1 MAEDIIRALNETR
14 RQLAA
19 MRDVASTMGTQLELA
34 TLLPAVIKTVCEAVS
49 CERAS
54 LFLVDDASG
63 EVWSRVQIGHDE
75 VIRLPRGAGVAGAV
89 VSARCP
95 IRLDDAWADARFHRG
110 VDEETGYRTRTLLA
124 VPVVDKDGG
133 VRGVVEALNKRG
145 AEGAAADS
153 DATFS
158 DDDERLL
165 MALGAEIAV
174 ALERARLFEE
184 VAAQKE
190 ALDRRVS
197 ELNLLVDV
205 DRALIGADGV
215 EELLHIVVARAKDLV
230 SAAAASV
237 ALIDARTSALVFRA
251 AAGVGQHAIQ
261 QRAIPSDT
269 GFAGVALASRTTVRV
284 DDAAADPRH
293 PRTLSQQTTLLPG
306 PLMAVPLLGDGDDAP
321 PLGVLTLLRPR
332 GEAGFTDDDE
342 RIMGLVGARIAQ
354 VLIDEERKEKA
365 RTQAQLQTIGHM
377 LAGIVHDFKTPMT
390 VISGYAQMMAADDDA
405 ASRGESAQLILKS
418 CDQMTTM
425 IKELLNFAKGDTT
438 VLLRKVWPE
447 TFVADLEPMLRR
459 LVDKTP
465 IALSVRCATN
475 TAVRLDDLKM
485 KRALVNLV
493 KNAKEALLVAGTAA
507 PAIAVDVRADAADGI
522 VFVVTDNG
530 PGLAPAIE
538 ARLFESFATYGK
550 ADGTGLGLAL
560 VKRIAEEH
568 HGNVVVES
576 VAGRGCTFTVRV
588 PRA

>member
-34 TLLPAVIKTVCEAVS
+34 ALLPAVIKTVCEAVS

-54 LFLVDDASG
+54 LFLVDDTSG

-110 VDEETGYRTRTLLA
+110 VDEATGYRTRTLLA

-133 VRGVVEALNKRG
+133 VRGVVEALNKRVPERAG
-145 AEGAAADS
+145 AEG

-184 VAAQKE
+184 VAAQKK

-205 DRALIGADGV
+205 FIGADGV

-230 SAAAASV
+230 AAAAASV
-237 ALIDARTSALVFRA
+237 ALIDPRTSALVFRA
-251 AAGVGQHAIQ
+251 AAGVGQQAIH

-390 VISGYAQMMAADDDA
+390 VISGYTQMMAADDDA

-425 IKELLNFAKGDTT
+425 IKELLNFAKGDST
-438 VLLRKVWPE
+438 VLLRKDWPE

-459 LVDKTP
+459 LVDQTP

-475 TAVRLDDLKM
+475 AAVRLDDLKM
-485 KRALVNLV
+485 KRAIVNLV

-507 PAIAVDVRADAADGI
+507 PAIAFDVRADGDGI
-522 VFVVTDNG
+522 VFVVADNG

-568 HGNVVVES
+568 HGNVVVDS